1 MPDKIL
7 FYQLNIDCRKSVE
20 LFSGIACYTIHCIEL
35 FFRYGLW
42 QSIAQ
47 KFLLPSKNFLKT
59 IYLVCVHPM
68 LGFLWSYLHLWCVC
82 LLICVFYCGVQQD
95 LKSFKIYI
103 LKFASYWLIY
113 LWIIRHSSRTIYVME
128 RETLNTKCMLC
139 SPSSYHWLCYDW
151 YLNVSSC

>member
-47 KFLLPSKNFLKT
+47 KFLLSSKNFLKT

-68 LGFLWSYLHLWCVC
+68 LGFLWSCLHLWCVC

-95 LKSFKIYI
+95 LKSFKIIFWNLQVIDWSICGSFVTQVVLYM
-103 LKFASYWLIY
+103 LWRERPLIQSACY
-113 LWIIRHSSRTIYVME
+113 VLLRVITDYVM
-128 RETLNTKCMLC
+128 T
-139 SPSSYHWLCYDW
+139 DI
-151 YLNVSSC
+151 